1 MSDEQVL
8 ILAGIG
14 GQGIQVTAKTLARA
28 AVYDRRR
35 ALYFSLFDG
44 AQRGGVSDGAVAIS
58 TGAAIQAPPLMK
70 QPCDALLAMD
80 PNGLKRYEMMIR
92 PGSPLIY
99 NRSIHEVSRFRY
111 ADMHKEEVVDDASP
125 SRSDVDIL
133 EIPATH
139 IATEQWGTPLMATLV
154 CLGALIG
161 KTDVVTLPSALQALR
176 ASIRPGRQ
184 HLLEPSEAAITLGA
198 KLGRGEISIESLEGA
213 GAGAV

>member
-1 MSDEQVL
+1 MSGEQVL
-8 ILAGIG
+8 IFAGIG

-28 AVYDRRR
+28 AVYEQRR

-58 TGAAIQAPPLMK
+58 DEPIQAPPLMK

-80 PNGLKRYEMMIR
+80 PNGLKRYEMMMR
-92 PGSPLIY
+92 PGSVLIY

-125 SRSDVDIL
+125 TRSDVDVL

-139 IATEQWGTPLMATLV
+139 LANERLNSPLMATLI

-161 KTDVVTLPSALQALR
+161 KTGAVSLESAHRALR
-176 ASIRPGRQ
+176 DSIRPGRHHMLQ
-184 HLLEPSEAAITLGA
+184 ISEDAITLGY
-198 KLGRGEISIESLEGA
+198 KIGTGEESIEPPVATSA
-213 GAGAV
+213 T